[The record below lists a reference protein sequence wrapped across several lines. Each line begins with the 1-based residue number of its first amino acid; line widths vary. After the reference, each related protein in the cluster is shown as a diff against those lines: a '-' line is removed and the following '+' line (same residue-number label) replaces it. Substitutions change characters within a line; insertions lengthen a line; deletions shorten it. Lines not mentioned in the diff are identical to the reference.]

1 MVEWSRY
8 FDSVVVIHYL
18 PNRERLKSLQY
29 QLDKI
34 GLLNNPILSWEYTM
48 PNPFEESAYKTFAK
62 KYPTLT
68 LGQYSGAMAHYHA
81 IRSSYELGHERI
93 LVLENDIAFHKEFA
107 NYVVAMPSDADLIM
121 FDYNAFAVLNHATDL
136 KELYHPFTTEPYYQ
150 SAAYVLNRR
159 YMKHYIDSQET
170 MLREADA
177 YLRVIGKK
185 DDLRRY
191 ITNIPTVIQ
200 VPDDVAMGA
209 KKGYVKHCIK
219 FYEKIGLNQN
229 DYILTEKQK
238 ENIELWKH
246 KALSY

>member
-34 GLLNNPILSWEYTM
+34 GLLSNPILSWEYTM
-48 PNPFEESAYKTFAK
+48 PNPFEESAYNTFAK
-62 KYPTLT
+62 KCPTLT
-68 LGQYSGAMAHYHA
+68 LGQYSGAIAHYHA

-93 LVLENDIAFHKEFA
+93 LVLENDIAFHNDFA
-107 NYVVAMPSDADLIM
+107 DYVVAMPKDADLIM
-121 FDYNAFAVLNHATDL
+121 FDYNGFAVRQHTTDI
-136 KELYHPFTTEPYYQ
+136 EVQYRTFTTEPYYQ

-159 YMKHYIDSQET
+159 YMKHYIDNQET

-177 YLRVIGKK
+177 YLRFVGRK

-191 ITNIPTVIQ
+191 ITNVPTVIQ
-200 VPDDVAMGA
+200 IPDNVAMGA
-209 KKGYVKHCIK
+209 KKGYLKHCVS
-219 FYEKIGLNQN
+219 FYEKIGIKYD
-229 DYILTEKQK
+229 DYFLTSKQK
-238 ENIELWKH
+238 EDIELWKH
-246 KALSY
+246 KAL